1 MDITALIAPL
11 NEPQR
16 EAVCSDTPTVLVLA
30 GAGSGKTRVLVHR
43 IAWLISAINVPP
55 QRILAVTFTNKAAQE
70 MRFRIERLLNL
81 STRELWIGTF
91 HGLAHRLLRR
101 HALEAKLPPGF
112 QIIDSGDQL
121 RVIKRLLKSLEID
134 ESRWPPKQLL
144 WYINGLK
151 DEGRRARHL
160 AEASDPFERQ
170 MQRVYRSYEELCDR
184 SGLVDFAELLLRAL
198 ELLRDD
204 PALLDFYQRKF
215 EHVLVD
221 EFQDTNKIQYAWLR
235 LLTQP
240 RDNLF
245 AVGDDDQSI
254 YSWRG
259 ALVENLQHF
268 QTDYPHNKLV
278 RLEQN
283 YRSTGHI
290 LAAANA
296 LITHNQDRLG
306 KHLWTEDGSGE
317 PLSLYAAFN
326 EVDEAYFVANRVQSW
341 ASEGNARSDAA
352 ILYRSNAQSRQ
363 FEEKLMA
370 MNIPYRVYGGL
381 RFFERQEI
389 KDALAYLR
397 LLINPKDD
405 AAFERIINTPP
416 RGIGAKMIDTLRL
429 FARKEE
435 TTLWE
440 AMLSLIESKELSARA
455 KNPLIHFRA
464 TMAALLDSTEH
475 LALAARTH
483 EVIQQTG
490 LLAHYRKEK
499 GEQAEQRVENL
510 EELITAARQ
519 FEIEPTLDPD
529 MPLMDQFL
537 SHAALESGE
546 NQSEPATDCVQLMT
560 LHAAKGLEFDL
571 VFLVGLEEGL
581 FPSLQSME
589 DLARLEE
596 ERRLCYVGITRAKQR
611 LVLSY
616 AESRRLY
623 GKETYPRPSRFIR
636 EIPSEHLQEI
646 RARTPPSPQRF
657 QRQESLGQHS
667 GEAGLRMGQRVCHGK
682 FGEGV
687 ILQAEGEGSQARV
700 QVNFSDSG
708 VKWLMVN
715 VAKLE
720 AL

>member
-160 AEASDPFERQ
+160 AEAPDPFERQ

-490 LLAHYRKEK
+490 LLAHYKKEK

-657 QRQESLGQHS
+657 QRQESLSQHS

-700 QVNFSDSG
+700 QVNFSESG

>member
-160 AEASDPFERQ
+160 AEAPDPFERQ

-240 RDNLF
+240 RANLF

-490 LLAHYRKEK
+490 LLAHYKKEK

-657 QRQESLGQHS
+657 QRQESLSQHS

-700 QVNFSDSG
+700 QVNFSESG

>member
-11 NEPQR
+11 NEHQR

-429 FARKEE
+429 FARNEE

-490 LLAHYRKEK
+490 LLAHYKKEK

>member
-490 LLAHYRKEK
+490 LLAHYKKEK

-700 QVNFSDSG
+700 QVNFSESG

>member
-490 LLAHYRKEK
+490 LLAHYKKEK

-657 QRQESLGQHS
+657 QRQESLSQHS

>member
-429 FARKEE
+429 FARNEE

-490 LLAHYRKEK
+490 LLAHYKKEK

-700 QVNFSDSG
+700 QVNFSESG

>member
-240 RDNLF
+240 RANLF

-490 LLAHYRKEK
+490 LLAHYKKEK

-700 QVNFSDSG
+700 QVNFSESG

>member
-240 RDNLF
+240 RANLF

-490 LLAHYRKEK
+490 LLAHYKKEK

-657 QRQESLGQHS
+657 QRQESLSQHS

-700 QVNFSDSG
+700 QVNFSESG